1 MAVLEFIYIWHLM
14 LTVAPYTIDGAGVI
28 LVIIVLT
35 IVTAIFVEYQ
45 MRRKKR
51 CIAMPQR

>member
-1 MAVLEFIYIWHLM
+1 M